1 MKTKV
6 EIIRKFNDCEI
17 RQRNTD
23 GFFFCASDLVVAG
36 NK

>member
-23 GFFFCASDLVVAG
+23 GFFCASDLVVAG